1 MNRPDV
7 RELIHWGKTLCLP
20 HRTDVEWHVWQMA
33 LALERFALEPLAA
46 PIKPVPL
53 SQEKADVE
61 ATSREG

>member
-33 LALERFALEPLAA
+33 LALERYVLDPRRSEPT
-46 PIKPVPL
+46 P
-53 SQEKADVE
+53 
-61 ATSREG
+61 ATHLLRKDR